1 MRLLLDTHTL
11 IWFFAGNS
19 QVSNNARILIED
31 EDNNKLVSIASIWE
45 MAIKESKGLLNLSL
59 PLHEYIAQKLSLED
73 FNLLNINLDHLSQI
87 VTLPFYHKDHKDH
100 KAPFDRLLIAQAIME
115 GIPILSK
122 DSAFD
127 AYSINRLW

>member
-11 IWFFAGNS
+11 IWFFAGDS
-19 QVSNNARILIED
+19 QLSTTARILIED

-45 MAIKESKGLLNLSL
+45 MAIKESKGHLNLSL
-59 PLHEYIAQKLSLED
+59 PLHEYIGQKLSLED
-73 FNLLNINLDHLSQI
+73 FNLLNINLDHLSEI
-87 VTLPFYHKDHKDH
+87 VTMPFYHKD
-100 KAPFDRLLIAQAIME
+100 PFDRLLIAQAIRE

-127 AYSINRLW
+127 AYSKNINLIW

>member
-19 QVSNNARILIED
+19 QLSATARILIED

-45 MAIKESKGLLNLSL
+45 MAIKESKGLLNVSL

-73 FNLLNINLDHLSQI
+73 FNLLNINVDHLSQI
-87 VTLPFYHKDHKDH
+87 VTLPFYRKD
-100 KAPFDRLLIAQAIME
+100 PFDRLLIAQAMVE
-115 GIPILSK
+115 GIPLLSK

>member
-11 IWFFAGNS
+11 IWFFAGDS
-19 QVSNNARILIED
+19 QLSNTARILIED
-31 EDNNKLVSIASIWE
+31 EDNNKLVSTASIWE
-45 MAIKESKGLLNLSL
+45 MAIKQSKGKLNLSL
-59 PLHEYIAQKLSLED
+59 PLDEYIAQKLSLED

-87 VTLPFYHKDHKDH
+87 VSLPFYHKD
-100 KAPFDRLLIAQAIME
+100 PFDRLLIAQAIME

>member
-19 QVSNNARILIED
+19 QLSATARILIEH

-59 PLHEYIAQKLSLED
+59 PLHE
-73 FNLLNINLDHLSQI
+73 
-87 VTLPFYHKDHKDH
+87 
-100 KAPFDRLLIAQAIME
+100 
-115 GIPILSK
+115 
-122 DSAFD
+122 
-127 AYSINRLW
+127 

>member
-19 QVSNNARILIED
+19 QLSATARILIED

-45 MAIKESKGLLNLSL
+45 MAIKQSKGRLNLSL
-59 PLHEYIAQKLSLED
+59 PLHEYIGQKLSLED
-73 FNLLNINLDHLSQI
+73 FNLLNINLDHLSEI
-87 VTLPFYHKDHKDH
+87 ATMPFHHND
-100 KAPFDRLLIAQAIME
+100 PFDRLLIAQAIRE

-127 AYSINRLW
+127 AYSKNVNLIW

>member
-11 IWFFAGNS
+11 IWFFAGDS
-19 QVSNNARILIED
+19 QLSTNARILIED

-45 MAIKESKGLLNLSL
+45 MAIKESKGHLNLSL

-87 VTLPFYHKDHKDH
+87 VTMPFYHKD
-100 KAPFDRLLIAQAIME
+100 PFDRLLIAQAIME

-122 DSAFD
+122 DSKFD
-127 AYSINRLW
+127 DYSKNFNLIW

>member
-19 QVSNNARILIED
+19 QLSATARILIED

-45 MAIKESKGLLNLSL
+45 MAIKESKGHLNLSL

-87 VTLPFYHKDHKDH
+87 VTMPFYHKD
-100 KAPFDRLLIAQAIME
+100 PFDRLLIAQAIME

-127 AYSINRLW
+127 AYSKNLNLIW

>member
-11 IWFFAGNS
+11 IWFFAGDS
-19 QVSNNARILIED
+19 QLSATARILIED

-59 PLHEYIAQKLSLED
+59 PLHEYIAQKLSWED

-87 VTLPFYHKDHKDH
+87 VTLPFYHKD
-100 KAPFDRLLIAQAIME
+100 PFDRLLIAQAIME

>member
-19 QVSNNARILIED
+19 QLSTNARILIED

-45 MAIKESKGLLNLSL
+45 MAIKQSNGDLNLSL

-73 FNLLNINLDHLSQI
+73 FNLLNINLEHLSEI
-87 VTLPFYHKDHKDH
+87 VTMPFHHKD
-100 KAPFDRLLIAQAIME
+100 PFDRLLIAQAIRE

-122 DSAFD
+122 DSKFD
-127 AYSINRLW
+127 AYSKNVNLIW

>member
-11 IWFFAGNS
+11 IWFFAGDS
-19 QVSNNARILIED
+19 KLSATARIIIED

-45 MAIKESKGLLNLSL
+45 MAIKESKGHLNLSL

-87 VTLPFYHKDHKDH
+87 VTMPFYHKD
-100 KAPFDRLLIAQAIME
+100 PFDRLLIAQARME

-127 AYSINRLW
+127 ACSINRLW

>member
-11 IWFFAGNS
+11 IWFFAGDS
-19 QVSNNARILIED
+19 QLSTNARILIED

-45 MAIKESKGLLNLSL
+45 MAIKESKGHLNLSL

-73 FNLLNINLDHLSQI
+73 FNLLNINVDHLSQI
-87 VTLPFYHKDHKDH
+87 VTLPFYHKD
-100 KAPFDRLLIAQAIME
+100 PFDRLLIAQAIME

-127 AYSINRLW
+127 AYSKNLNLIW